1 MTNIEIIRELHCYRK
16 MYNALQ
22 ATITECI
29 KTCQDFAVREKLMKI
44 QQEAED
50 IYTGEIYDYKEL
62 NEDERIV
69 LALLSFIM
77 DTELSRVSDT
87 DMKIVNDCIE
97 WSLVMQNKNVEL
109 SKEFIDKQ
117 IKKIF
122 SMADTDSR
130 NG

>member
-29 KTCQDFAVREKLMKI
+29 KTCQDFVVREKLMKI